1 MTDQEYE
8 YLKMTVLKLT
18 GMDLDQYM
26 SNQMRRR
33 LQSHIECTHHTSVG
47 SFCHDLR
54 ENPSM
59 VQELKDFLTIN
70 VSEFFRDEIQ
80 FTYLKRVVLPD
91 LLRKNESLRIWS
103 AGCSNGAEIYSIA
116 MMLSDIYPL
125 TTQELLATDID
136 DSILALAKAGGPYA
150 SRHVKNIEKWRA
162 QKYFTT
168 SQNQYWIADRIRDK
182 VRFEKHD
189 LIKDTYEQGFDLIVC
204 RNVVIY
210 FTVDTKQKLNL
221 RFHQS
226 LKEGGVLFVGGSEL
240 IVDFREV
247 GFEPL
252 QTSFYRKVATNVRAA
267 IPEYKEHVI
276 KGRQWKSSVGR
287 ITHPH

>member
-18 GMDLDQYM
+18 GLDLDQYM
-26 SNQMRRR
+26 SRQMRRR
-33 LQSHIECTHHTSVG
+33 LQSHIECTHRTSVG

-54 ENPSM
+54 EDPSM

-70 VSEFFRDEIQ
+70 VSEFFRDEPQ
-80 FTYLKRVVLPD
+80 FTYLKRVILPD
-91 LLRKNESLRIWS
+91 LLRKSESLKIWS

-116 MMLSDIYPL
+116 MLLSDIYPL
-125 TTQELLATDID
+125 TTHDLLATDID
-136 DSILALAKAGGPYA
+136 DSILTMAKDGGPYA
-150 SRHVKNIEKWRA
+150 SRQVKNIEKWRA
-162 QKYFTT
+162 RKYFTI

-189 LIKDTYEQGFDLIVC
+189 LMNDSYEQGFDLIVC

-210 FTVDTKQKLNL
+210 FTVDAKQKLNL
-221 RFHQS
+221 LFHKA

-240 IVDFREV
+240 IVDFRGV

-252 QTSFYRKVATNVRAA
+252 QTSFYRKVATNVRAG
-267 IPEYKEHVI
+267 IPEYTDHVT
-276 KGRQWKSSVGR
+276 KDKRWRSSVGR
-287 ITHPH
+287 IT